1 MYLAFD
7 DTDSRRGMCTTYLMA
22 KFLQETGF
30 AVHGFPRLV
39 RLNPNISY
47 KTRGNGALCIQ
58 LGIHGSGTK
67 TVIGSF
73 NGHPIY
79 SYENVEEPPDLCVP
93 MKEAVA
99 LVQEYAELNEENT
112 NPGIVVMGAPLPPDF
127 YSKALSEEITIE
139 EAEMNLRGAGAN
151 FVKIKNG
158 RGIIGSAA
166 AISWPMNSVTYECIA
181 YRYPRGEPI
190 NHERKIE
197 IAEYADTFPGTFNNI
212 DMDNDYAA
220 IFPKERTPVIYGIR
234 SRSHQGLLSLSNEL
248 DEAFGILPESKILYV
263 TNQGTDDH
271 IMADPPSIKELGSYS
286 LQGRIVENPLV
297 IQGGHY
303 FSTLLYMGLGIRI
316 AAFEPT
322 KSFRRIFSSLRIG
335 DVVRVYGSYVNGS
348 LHVEKMQVLDLS
360 RQFIRSPPLC
370 SRCGKRMETR
380 GRDDFR
386 CPSCGAKARHPDYA
400 EIERK
405 LSPGFY
411 DVPVMSRRHLSKPFD
426 IETERTVYQ

>member
-47 KTRGNGALCIQ
+47 KTRGNGALCVQ
-58 LGIHGSGTK
+58 LGIHGSGARIA
-67 TVIGSF
+67 IGSF
-73 NGHPIY
+73 NGHSIY
-79 SYENVEEPPDLCVP
+79 SYENVEEIPDSCVL

-99 LVQEYAELNEENT
+99 LVQEYAELDEDNT
-112 NPGIVVMGAPLPPDF
+112 NPGVVVMESPLSSDF
-127 YSKALSEEITIE
+127 YSKALSGEITIE
-139 EAEMNLRGAGAN
+139 EAEMKLRGAGAN

-166 AISWPMNSVTYECIA
+166 AISWPMDSVTYECIA

-190 NHERKIE
+190 SHERKIE
-197 IAEYADTFPGTFNNI
+197 IAEFANTFHGTFNNL
-212 DMDNDYAA
+212 DRDNDYAA
-220 IFPKERTPVIYGIR
+220 IFPKERTPVIYGLR
-234 SRSHQGLLSLSNEL
+234 SRFHEGLINFSNEL

-271 IMADPPSIKELGSYS
+271 IVADPQSIRELGSYS
-286 LQGRIVENPLV
+286 VQGRIMENPRV

-303 FSTLLYMGLGIRI
+303 FSTLLYMGSGIRI

-360 RQFIRSPPLC
+360 REFIRYPPLC
-370 SRCGKRMETR
+370 SRCGKRMQTK
-380 GRDDFR
+380 GRNDFR
-386 CPSCGAKARHPDYA
+386 CHSCGSKATHPDYV

-405 LSPGFY
+405 LSVGLY
-411 DVPVMSRRHLSKPFD
+411 DVPVMSRRHLSRPFD

>member
-7 DTDSRRGMCTTYLMA
+7 DTDSRSGMCTTYLMA

-47 KTRGNGALCIQ
+47 KTRGNGALCVQ
-58 LGIHGSGTK
+58 LGIHGSGAK

-73 NGHPIY
+73 NGQPIY
-79 SYENVEEPPDLCVP
+79 SYENVEEIPDSCVLI
-93 MKEAVA
+93 KEAVA
-99 LVQEYAELNEENT
+99 LVQEYAELNEDNT
-112 NPGIVVMGAPLPPDF
+112 NPGVVAMESPLPSDF
-127 YSKALSEEITIE
+127 YSKALSEEIGIE
-139 EAEMNLRGAGAN
+139 EAEMKLRDAGAN

-158 RGIIGSAA
+158 RGIIGAAA

-190 NHERKIE
+190 SHERKME
-197 IAEYADTFPGTFNNI
+197 IAEYADTFPGTFNNF

-220 IFPKERTPVIYGIR
+220 IFPRERTPVIYGIR
-234 SRSHQGLLSLSNEL
+234 SRFHESLLKFSDKL
-248 DEAFGILPESKILYV
+248 DEVFGILPESKILYV

-271 IMADPPSIKELGSYS
+271 IVADPMAIRELGSYS
-286 LQGRIVENPLV
+286 VQGRIMENPEV

-303 FSTLLYMGLGIRI
+303 FSTLLYMGSGIRI

-322 KSFRRIFSSLRIG
+322 KSFRRIFSLLRIG
-335 DVVRVYGSYVNGS
+335 DLVRVYGSYVNGS
-348 LHVEKMQVLDLS
+348 LHVEKMEVLELS
-360 RQFIRSPPLC
+360 REFIRSPPLC
-370 SRCGKRMETR
+370 PGCGKRMQTR
-380 GRDDFR
+380 GKDDFR
-386 CPSCGAKARHPDYA
+386 CPSCGIKARHPDYA

-411 DVPVMSRRHLSKPFD
+411 DVPVMSRRHLSRPFD
-426 IETERTVYQ
+426 IETERKVYQ

>member
-7 DTDSRRGMCTTYLMA
+7 DTDSRKGMCTTYLMA
-22 KFLQETGF
+22 KFLQKTGF
-30 AVHGFPRLV
+30 AVKGFPRLV

-47 KTRGNGALCIQ
+47 KTRGNGALCVQ
-58 LGIHGSGTK
+58 LGIHGSGTR

-73 NGHPIY
+73 NGNPIY
-79 SYENVEEPPDLCVP
+79 SYEFVEEIPDSCVL

-99 LVQEYAELNEENT
+99 LVQEYAELNEEST
-112 NPGIVVMGAPLPPDF
+112 NPGVVVMDAPLHSDF

-139 EAEMNLRGAGAN
+139 EAERKLRGAGAN
-151 FVKIKNG
+151 FVKLKNG

-190 NHERKIE
+190 SHKRKIE
-197 IAEYADTFPGTFNNI
+197 IAEYANTFPGTFNSI
-212 DMDNDYAA
+212 DRGNDYAA

-234 SRSHQGLLSLSNEL
+234 SRFHEGLLNFSSEL
-248 DEAFGILPESKILYV
+248 DQAFGILPESKILYV

-271 IMADPPSIKELGSYS
+271 IAADPQSIRELGSYS
-286 LQGRIVENPLV
+286 VEGIIMENPEV

-303 FSTLLYMGLGIRI
+303 FSTLLYNGSGIRI

-322 KSFRRIFSSLRIG
+322 KSFRRIFSSLRTG
-335 DVVRVYGSYVNGS
+335 DRVRVYGSYVNGS

-360 RQFIRSPPLC
+360 REFIRSPPLC
-370 SRCGKRMETR
+370 SRCGKRMQTR
-380 GRDDFR
+380 GKDDFR
-386 CPSCGAKARHPDYA
+386 CPSCGSKARHPDYA
-400 EIERK
+400 EIERN

-411 DVPVMSRRHLSKPFD
+411 DVPVMSRRHLSRPFD
-426 IETERTVYQ
+426 IETERAVYQ

>member
-1 MYLAFD
+1 MFLAFD

-30 AVHGFPRLV
+30 AVKGFPRLV

-47 KTRGNGALCIQ
+47 KTRGNGALGVQI
-58 LGIHGSGTK
+58 GIHGSGTR
-67 TVIGSF
+67 TVIGLF

-79 SYENVEEPPDLCVP
+79 SYENVEEIQDSCIL
-93 MKEAVA
+93 MKEAVT
-99 LVQEYAELNEENT
+99 LVQEYSELNEDNT
-112 NPGIVVMGAPLPPDF
+112 NPGIVVMEAPLNSDF

-139 EAEMNLRGAGAN
+139 EAEIKLRDVGAN

-181 YRYPRGEPI
+181 YRYPRGKPI
-190 NHERKIE
+190 SHERKIE
-197 IAEYADTFPGTFNNI
+197 IAEYANTIPGTFNNI
-212 DMDNDYAA
+212 DRDNDYAA
-220 IFPKERTPVIYGIR
+220 IFPKERTPVIYGLR
-234 SRSHQGLLSLSNEL
+234 SRFHEGLLNFSNEL
-248 DEAFGILPESKILYV
+248 DAAFGILPESKILYV

-271 IMADPPSIKELGSYS
+271 IVADPQSIRELGSYS
-286 LQGRIVENPLV
+286 VQGRIMENPEV

-303 FSTLLYMGLGIRI
+303 FTTLLYRGSGIRI

-335 DVVRVYGSYVNGS
+335 DEIRVYGSYVNGS
-348 LHVEKMQVLDLS
+348 LHVEKMQILDLS
-360 RQFIRSPPLC
+360 RQFIRYPPIC
-370 SRCGKRMETR
+370 SRCGERMHTR

-386 CPSCGAKARHPDYA
+386 CPSCGAKARHPDYVQV
-400 EIERK
+400 ERK
-405 LSPGFY
+405 LSPGLY
-411 DVPVMSRRHLSKPFD
+411 DVPVMARRHLSRPFG